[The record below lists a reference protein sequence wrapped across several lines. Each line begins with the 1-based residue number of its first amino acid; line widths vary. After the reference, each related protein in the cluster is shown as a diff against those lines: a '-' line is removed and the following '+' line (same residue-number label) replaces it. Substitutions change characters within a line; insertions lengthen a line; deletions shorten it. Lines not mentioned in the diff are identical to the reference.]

1 MDVKKKQDSGLAL
14 SNAFSDQSMALS
26 SSPQYVLLVRAYVR
40 KWKNGK
46 THFFVVSRKIP
57 NSDRNFEILRGI

>member
-46 THFFVVSRKIP
+46 TNALFCGKPENPKFRSE
-57 NSDRNFEILRGI
+57 F